1 MQESMVSAQ
10 PEKKETPAVK
20 RQSGMRRVL
29 AQPLLRNLVVGLVAL
44 VLFYLLI
51 GHLGQYRIYQLSLVG
66 PYVIALVGLSVL
78 TGQNGQISLGHGAL
92 MAIGAWTLTLLQ
104 LHTKTPLWM
113 MLIAAALVTMFF
125 GALLGLVAAR
135 LRGPYLAGAT
145 LALALGLPDITTRYQ
160 SVFGGYQGLE
170 VNQPN
175 APSFLGAAATPTEW
189 LALIEMV
196 CVVVVMVLFANLL
209 RSRVGRN
216 FRAVRDDEIATQVS
230 GISVPR
236 TQVLAFALSAAAA
249 GLAGGLFALVAG
261 NVSPG
266 GFSVVLSISLLAA
279 MVIGGTGTLAGAV
292 WGALIMV
299 YVPEWAT
306 TLTQKLNLNQAV
318 SANLALAIYGFLLV
332 AIIMIAPVGIQGL
345 VRVAIFKLKSLRKE
359 PG

>member
-1 MQESMVSAQ
+1 MQESVISAQ
-10 PEKKETPAVK
+10 PEKKATPAVK
-20 RQSGMRRVL
+20 EPRGAGRVFS
-29 AQPLLRNLVVGLVAL
+29 QPMIRNVLVGVVAL
-44 VLFYLLI
+44 VLFYLLV

-104 LHTKTPLWM
+104 LHTKVPLWA
-113 MLIAAALVTMFF
+113 MLIAAALVTMVF
-125 GALLGLVAAR
+125 GALLGVVAAR

-145 LALALGLPDITTRYQ
+145 LALALGLPDLTTRYQ
-160 SVFGGYQGLE
+160 SIFGGYQGLE

-175 APSFLGAAATPTEW
+175 APAFLGTAATPTEW
-189 LALIEMV
+189 LAIIEMI

-209 RSRVGRN
+209 RSRVGRK
-216 FRAVRDDEIATQVS
+216 FRAVRDDEIAMQVS
-230 GISVPR
+230 GISVAR
-236 TQVLAFALSAAAA
+236 TQVLAFSLSAAAA
-249 GLAGGLFALVAG
+249 GLGGGLFALVAG

-266 GFSVVLSISLLAA
+266 GYSVVLSISLLAA

-299 YVPEWAT
+299 YVPGWAT
-306 TLTQKLNLNQAV
+306 TLTQKLNLNQAI

-332 AIIMIAPVGIQGL
+332 AIIMIAPVGSQGL
-345 VRVAIFKLKSLRKE
+345 VRAGTFKLKSLRKE
-359 PG
+359 PS

>member
-1 MQESMVSAQ
+1 MEESMVEAKPEPKQLPAAKQ
-10 PEKKETPAVK
+10 P
-20 RQSGMRRVL
+20 QGLRRL
-29 AQPLLRNLVVGLVAL
+29 FGQPLVRNIIVGVVAL

-51 GHLGQYRIYQLSLVG
+51 GHLSQYRIYQLSQVG
-66 PYVIALVGLSVL
+66 PYLIALVGLSVL

-92 MAIGAWTLTLLQ
+92 MAIGAWTLTLMQ
-104 LHTKTPLWM
+104 LHTKSPLWL
-113 MLIAAALVTMFF
+113 MLIASALVTMVF

-175 APSFLGAAATPTEW
+175 APSFLGATATPTEW
-189 LALIEMV
+189 LAIIEMI
-196 CVVVVMVLFANLL
+196 CVVVVMILFANLL
-209 RSRVGRN
+209 RSRVGRK

-249 GLAGGLFALVAG
+249 GLGGGLFALVSG

-266 GFSVVLSISLLAA
+266 GYTVVLSISLLAA
-279 MVIGGTGTLAGAV
+279 MVIGGSGTLAGAV
-292 WGALIMV
+292 WGSLIMV
-299 YVPEWAT
+299 YVPGWAT
-306 TLTQKLNLNQAV
+306 TLSQKLSLNQSV

-332 AIIMIAPVGIQGL
+332 AIIMVAPVGVQGIVRL
-345 VRVAIFKLKSLRKE
+345 VIFKMRNLRKE